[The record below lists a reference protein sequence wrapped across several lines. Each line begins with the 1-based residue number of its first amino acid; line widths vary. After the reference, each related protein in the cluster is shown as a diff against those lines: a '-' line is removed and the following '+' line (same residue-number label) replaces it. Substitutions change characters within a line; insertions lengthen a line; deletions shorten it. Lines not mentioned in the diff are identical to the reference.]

1 MKKRVFKYGLFLSCA
16 IVIIFMIL
24 YCQIEWHVSKQT
36 FNNVDIIKSS
46 ENTKMYIESVTYDS
60 NGVACIKC
68 AAQNDNITYD
78 YFNWVLGNGTQVY
91 KNWTIVLTDGKN
103 TIYKLKSFVISYQS
117 EDDSI
122 NQLSSTGNGMVAYVK
137 NKELI
142 DNKELKIAVLFK
154 DKSNNQYL
162 LYPEKEG
169 HL

>member
-1 MKKRVFKYGLFLSCA
+1 M
-16 IVIIFMIL
+16 IIL
-24 YCQIEWHVSKQT
+24 
-36 FNNVDIIKSS
+36 
-46 ENTKMYIESVTYDS
+46 
-60 NGVACIKC
+60 
-68 AAQNDNITYD
+68 
-78 YFNWVLGNGTQVY
+78 NWVLGNGTQVY